1 MPPLQSLA
9 NSEAKEE
16 ELTPPLNTHT
26 WWETGG
32 RREPRKQR
40 LRRRECAR
48 GDGGGHSRRERE
60 PSPEGMTSPAP
71 GHSTLQRRAGP
82 GATAW
87 ASARQATGT
96 ATGKARQGTD
106 GDSLPHA
113 DGETSP
119 APCPRT
125 TPVRSSPKVRGSR
138 PRARPPPGASAPA
151 ERGCSASAGHRVA
164 LAVRAGGPGAFVCV
178 AAGRERARTAL
189 QSWALHH
196 HQHLDLG
203 HMGGGGAAG
212 QTPSTKTRGC
222 M

>member
-1 MPPLQSLA
+1 
-9 NSEAKEE
+9 
-16 ELTPPLNTHT
+16 
-26 WWETGG
+26 
-32 RREPRKQR
+32 
-40 LRRRECAR
+40 
-48 GDGGGHSRRERE
+48 
-60 PSPEGMTSPAP
+60 MTSPAP
-71 GHSTLQRRAGP
+71 GHSTLQRQAGP

-138 PRARPPPGASAPA
+138 PRARPPPSASAPA
-151 ERGCSASAGHRVA
+151 ERGCSASAGHGVA

-196 HQHLDLG
+196 QQHLDLG
-203 HMGGGGAAG
+203 HVGWGVGRLQGRPPRQRPAGACSQRKAWRELWETEG
-212 QTPSTKTRGC
+212 KGKKTFRLLTSSRFFHGAPWGSRNLS
-222 M
+222 